1 MHYQQFES
9 WGFFVQKEGGIMDQ
23 GVYVEVI
30 TIEEYWWQWNL
41 VLLDIWGSLLIRAL
55 LVFSNV
61 GKVFLEQIKEI
72 YILV

>member
-1 MHYQQFES
+1 MQE
-9 WGFFVQKEGGIMDQ
+9 EGGIMDQ

-30 TIEEYWWQWNL
+30 TIEDYWWQWTL

-61 GKVFLEQIKEI
+61 GKVVLEKIIVI

>member
-1 MHYQQFES
+1 MHCQQFES
-9 WGFFVQKEGGIMDQ
+9 WGFFVQEEGGIMDQ

-30 TIEEYWWQWNL
+30 TIEDYWWQWTL

-61 GKVFLEQIKEI
+61 GKVVLEKIIGI

>member
-30 TIEEYWWQWNL
+30 TIDEYWWQLIL

-61 GKVFLEQIKEI
+61 GKVVLEKIIVI

>member
-1 MHYQQFES
+1 LNL
-9 WGFFVQKEGGIMDQ
+9 GDFFVQEEGGIMDQ

-30 TIEEYWWQWNL
+30 TIDEYWWQLIL
-41 VLLDIWGSLLIRAL
+41 VLLDIWGSLLIRSL

-61 GKVFLEQIKEI
+61 GKVVLEKIIVI

>member
-1 MHYQQFES
+1 MHCQQFES

-61 GKVFLEQIKEI
+61 GKVVLEQIKEI

>member
-1 MHYQQFES
+1 MQE
-9 WGFFVQKEGGIMDQ
+9 EGGIMDQ

-30 TIEEYWWQWNL
+30 TIEDYWWQWTL

-61 GKVFLEQIKEI
+61 GKVVLEKIIGI

>member
-1 MHYQQFES
+1 
-9 WGFFVQKEGGIMDQ
+9 VQEEGGIMDQ

-30 TIEEYWWQWNL
+30 TIDEYWWQLIL
-41 VLLDIWGSLLIRAL
+41 VLLDIWGSLLIRSL

-61 GKVFLEQIKEI
+61 GKVVLEKIIVI